1 MILADK
7 NPLGQRTIDSPQL
20 SFTLSI
26 SKRRTRQRTKKIP
39 TEVKKKKFPKKGQKE
54 RRRRRSRSDSIRNP
68 PDRGTRNKERN
79 ETKSNQEKKLGILK
93 SEGKNL
99 TGRTHPLPFNI

>member
-39 TEVKKKKFPKKGQKE
+39 TEVKKKKVPKK
-54 RRRRRSRSDSIRNP
+54 R
-68 PDRGTRNKERN
+68 
-79 ETKSNQEKKLGILK
+79 TKRKEKKK
-93 SEGKNL
+93 K
-99 TGRTHPLPFNI
+99 

>member
-26 SKRRTRQRTKKIP
+26 SKKKNP
-39 TEVKKKKFPKKGQKE
+39 TEDKEDPDRGQKE
-54 RRRRRSRSDSIRNP
+54 KVPQKEDKKKGEEEEVEVTAFETRPIEEQ
-68 PDRGTRNKERN
+68 GTRKGM
-79 ETKSNQEKKLGILK
+79 KPNQIKKRSLG
-93 SEGKNL
+93 S
-99 TGRTHPLPFNI
+99 

>member
-39 TEVKKKKFPKKGQKE
+39 TEVKKKKSSQKEDKKKGEEEEVEVTAFETRPIEEQ
-54 RRRRRSRSDSIRNP
+54 
-68 PDRGTRNKERN
+68 GTRKGM
-79 ETKSNQEKKLGILK
+79 KPNQIKKRSLR
-93 SEGKNL
+93 S
-99 TGRTHPLPFNI
+99 

>member
-39 TEVKKKKFPKKGQKE
+39 TEVKKKKVPKK
-54 RRRRRSRSDSIRNP
+54 R
-68 PDRGTRNKERN
+68 
-79 ETKSNQEKKLGILK
+79 TKIKEKKK
-93 SEGKNL
+93 K
-99 TGRTHPLPFNI
+99 

>member
-26 SKRRTRQRTKKIP
+26 SKKKNPTEDKKDPDRGQKEKVPKKRTKRK
-39 TEVKKKKFPKKGQKE
+39 EKKKK
-54 RRRRRSRSDSIRNP
+54 
-68 PDRGTRNKERN
+68 
-79 ETKSNQEKKLGILK
+79 
-93 SEGKNL
+93 
-99 TGRTHPLPFNI
+99 